1 MRHAFTSSPLSKT
14 WYTVSIVIL
23 TLAAIFI
30 VFEKIYFQMVKG
42 IGGF

>member
-1 MRHAFTSSPLSKT
+1 MKKVFTSPTGKT
-14 WYTVSIVIL
+14 LYTFSIVIL
-23 TLAAIFI
+23 TLATVFI